1 MKKPKLTEES
11 FFMYAVKYYDNPSG
25 LSMDDFMEDL
35 ERIKY
40 IKRLLNK
47 FEKKDS
53 LKERLILNHI
63 IVLNNVFGAEPCSRI
78 LFYKLEPEYHSC
90 LKSFLAYLQILPTQI
105 PEVDLSLIPTDHRVD
120 NLLKQIK

>member
-1 MKKPKLTEES
+1 VRYDKLNEDN
-11 FFMYAVKYYDNPSG
+11 FLLYAIKHYENPSNPT
-25 LSMDDFMEDL
+25 MEDFMEDM

-63 IVLNNVFGAEPCSRI
+63 IVLNNVLGAEATSRI
-78 LFYKLEPEYHSC
+78 LFYKLEEEYHSC
-90 LKSFLAYLQILPTQI
+90 LKSFLEYLQILPMKI
-105 PEVDLSLIPTDHRVD
+105 PEVDLTKIPTDHRVD
-120 NLLKQIK
+120 QLLKIIT